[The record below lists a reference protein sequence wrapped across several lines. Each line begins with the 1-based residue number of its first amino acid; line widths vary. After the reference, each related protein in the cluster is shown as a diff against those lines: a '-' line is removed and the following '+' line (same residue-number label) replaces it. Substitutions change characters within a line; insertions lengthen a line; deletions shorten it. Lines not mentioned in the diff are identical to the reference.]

1 MPPSTEYL
9 PPVSH
14 QKLILCLKKLIL
26 VALLNATQAILPTT
40 QNNFDW
46 AAGQLQGH
54 GKTQDNPGMLKR

>member
-1 MPPSTEYL
+1 MS
-9 PPVSH
+9 
-14 QKLILCLKKLIL
+14 QKLIL

>member
-14 QKLILCLKKLIL
+14 QKLIFRQKLIL